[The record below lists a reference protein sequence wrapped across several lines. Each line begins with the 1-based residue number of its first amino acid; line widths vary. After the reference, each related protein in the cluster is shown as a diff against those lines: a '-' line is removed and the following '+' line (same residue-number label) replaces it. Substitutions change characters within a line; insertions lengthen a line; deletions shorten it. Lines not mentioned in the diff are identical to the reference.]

1 MLTWTQAQHPPE
13 AAAEREPLH
22 APTRALLLLLLRKAC
37 RTSTLA
43 TARNGPAPQR
53 AAGREKKRLS
63 SQADRKQTKKGEPR
77 QFAEKSLPCAVAPH
91 TPGGGQGRQADD
103 KEGGGGGGGGR
114 GRTTASA
121 SPAAVGLHGIVAQ
134 GVGGD
139 MPPIVLEG
147 YQDGMQVNF
156 LSYPSTAA
164 APVPPAG
171 PRRSAAAAPSPDG
184 PEVGRSPTAFVGG
197 GAKGKRD
204 PPTVRRREC
213 RCHPRHTRRRRDG
226 LAGDEDIAPMGTG
239 SRILVSKQT
248 HLKGLAPVSGR
259 GVGGRST
266 FVQPSTPAA
275 GIEVC

>member
-1 MLTWTQAQHPPE
+1 MAGPGRPGGKTCSIGQTWTQAQHPPE
-13 AAAEREPLH
+13 AAAERDSPCAH
-22 APTRALLLLLLRKAC
+22 ACVAAAAAAQGLPNLDP
-37 RTSTLA
+37 
-43 TARNGPAPQR
+43 RNGSKRPGP
-53 AAGREKKRLS
+53 AAGSGKEKKRLS

-103 KEGGGGGGGGR
+103 KEGGGGGGGR

-134 GVGGD
+134 GGGD

-164 APVPPAG
+164 TPVPPAG

-197 GAKGKRD
+197 GGKGEER
-204 PPTVRRREC
+204 PPN
-213 RCHPRHTRRRRDG
+213 G
-226 LAGDEDIAPMGTG
+226 AAPG
-239 SRILVSKQT
+239 IPLPPEA
-248 HLKGLAPVSGR
+248 HE
-259 GVGGRST
+259 
-266 FVQPSTPAA
+266 AA
-275 GIEVC
+275 A